1 MHSNSTLSF
10 TPVDHP
16 RTQIRNVSFDL
27 EHPYVE
33 QCWSAVIG
41 PSSVLLLRRLPAL
54 WSAEVPAV
62 VDAAESARS
71 LGLGSSTSPTSHLH
85 NTLGRL
91 TYFRLAERSPD
102 GSGLDVYC
110 QVPALSPRQLAQV
123 PWMTREAHERIFDEH
138 LRTLAQG
145 EGHATNAPRIV
156 SRLNQLQNE
165 PPKAANGDIE
175 SLGR

>member
-16 RTQIRNVSFDL
+16 RTQIRNVGFEL

-33 QCWSAVIG
+33 QCWAAVIG

-62 VDAAESARS
+62 VDAAEFARS
-71 LGLGSSTSPTSHLH
+71 LGLGSGTKPTGRLH

-91 TYFRLAERSPD
+91 TYFGLAERSPD

-110 QVPALSPRQLAQV
+110 QVPVLSPRQLAQV
-123 PWMTREAHERIFDEH
+123 PWMTREAHERIFGEH
-138 LRTLAQG
+138 LRTLADG
-145 EGHATNAPRIV
+145 DGHAESTPRIL
-156 SRLNQLQNE
+156 SRLDQLQNE
-165 PPKAANGDIE
+165 PPETANGEIE